1 MDSFEVV
8 TYFIAGLG
16 VIVLSLCI
24 VVAGILIYQYCRSV
38 TGLIRDLHNSR
49 LECLTVS
56 DINIFYTISEFFHFT
71 M

>member
-38 TGLIRDLHNSR
+38 TGLIRDLCNSR

-56 DINIFYTISEFFHFT
+56 AYSVKFLGPFHFT

>member
-38 TGLIRDLHNSR
+38 TRLNRDLRNSR

-56 DINIFYTISEFFHFT
+56 AYYVKFPSPFHFT

>member
-56 DINIFYTISEFFHFT
+56 AYSVKFLGPFHFT